1 MQIYILLTDKCNLKC
16 DMCIRG
22 RQAGLNLNVETI
34 INSGILNE
42 ISEYDIVLTGGE
54 PSLNPQISDII
65 NLFCKNCKKVTI
77 TTNGTLN
84 KYIDSVIMM
93 QNLYFQVSIDGDR
106 KMHNNIRGFGT
117 YEKSMETISILDKIG
132 AKYSIASVVNK
143 NNIEAILKLE
153 DELRLLKNIRYWRIS
168 YEMPFGS
175 ANFKNML
182 SAEDWND
189 FVDLIIKK
197 SRLKLKIKKIFAFDI
212 YDKYKDKLDTI
223 IQQKGTISNCGSGV
237 DKIYIYPNL
246 EVYPCTCL
254 TDFPLGSLRK
264 NSLKEI
270 LKGEKINSF
279 VNYKVNDE
287 ICKSCGYLKY
297 CNGGCIGISY
307 HWYKKIGMGDIRCP
321 KIIKMK
327 QLGK

>member
-1 MQIYILLTDKCNLKC
+1 MKKYKHGISLIILVITIAIIIILT
-16 DMCIRG
+16 
-22 RQAGLNLNVETI
+22 AT
-34 INSGILNE
+34 
-42 ISEYDIVLTGGE
+42 VLLRVRDENIT
-54 PSLNPQISDII
+54 
-65 NLFCKNCKKVTI
+65 KKA
-77 TTNGTLN
+77 
-84 KYIDSVIMM
+84 
-93 QNLYFQVSIDGDR
+93 
-106 KMHNNIRGFGT
+106 
-117 YEKSMETISILDKIG
+117 ME
-132 AKYSIASVVNK
+132 VVNK